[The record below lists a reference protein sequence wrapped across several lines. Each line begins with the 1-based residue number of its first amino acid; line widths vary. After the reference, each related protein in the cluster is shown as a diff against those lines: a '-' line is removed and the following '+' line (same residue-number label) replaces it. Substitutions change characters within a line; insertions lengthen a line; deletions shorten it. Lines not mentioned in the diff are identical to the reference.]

1 MLLWQGE
8 GQQRTLGRE
17 RGGCCLRCCAVS
29 QHTSPSIA
37 QQKQQRLPFPPDTS
51 PRAVKLGNW
60 CELRASAG
68 LRFAVPARVPWPAS
82 APLSDF
88 RTLRA
93 ADGARRTCAVRSQCL
108 TCAGRKARSPCR
120 SAASTARGNLL
131 PCGHVGRSV
140 QKRFLCGEETRHP
153 GNHLRRLRG
162 AGMRQQSAAER
173 SRAQQSA
180 TLQASTTFATAAV
193 AAAVAVQCAPRG
205 PPAMSGDGT
214 MVRCETHCCTRCAA
228 LRCTRRRQASP

>member
-1 MLLWQGE
+1 MAAAACDVAPS
-8 GQQRTLGRE
+8 R
-17 RGGCCLRCCAVS
+17 S
-29 QHTSPSIA
+29 KPTSPSMA

-60 CELRASAG
+60 GELRASAG

-131 PCGHVGRSV
+131 PCGHWGGACRSASSV
-140 QKRFLCGEETRHP
+140 ARRHATPATICDDCGALGCGSR
-153 GNHLRRLRG
+153 
-162 AGMRQQSAAER
+162 AQQSAAER
-173 SRAQQSA
+173 NTAGEHHFRHRCCRRCCGSAVCTTRAA
-180 TLQASTTFATAAV
+180 
-193 AAAVAVQCAPRG
+193 C
-205 PPAMSGDGT
+205 
-214 MVRCETHCCTRCAA
+214 
-228 LRCTRRRQASP
+228 